1 MSHFQGSTVITRWS
15 TVDFTLLATV
25 KIRGVTFFREVTEQ
39 TLNMKRGSKP
49 VKQGMHHF
57 NQEKRNA
64 ISEELRRFLAAGFIK
79 DV

>member
-1 MSHFQGSTVITRWS
+1 
-15 TVDFTLLATV
+15 V

-57 NQEKRNA
+57 NQGKRNA

>member
-1 MSHFQGSTVITRWS
+1 
-15 TVDFTLLATV
+15 V

-39 TLNMKRGSKP
+39 TLNMKCGPKP
-49 VKQGMHHF
+49 VKQGMRHF

-64 ISEELRRFLAAGFIK
+64 ISEELRRFLAASFIK